1 MAAEAAAEA
10 EAEAR
15 RRLRR
20 PRAWSIRNLVRR
32 RWHSTALVT
41 SLTLLDPSV
50 QTSATNMALRC
61 VTDPRS
67 TFAARFRRT
76 LSPSDLVLIAPS
88 RPAYPPTRM
97 NLTRTRSGTRIQ
109 ASTSI
114 GPRLS
119 NDLTIYPIARY
130 IMNQPLKPSPHRQL
144 DNSIPRQLHYHPT
157 SFHLTARTGPT
168 PARLQISW

>member
-1 MAAEAAAEA
+1 MAAEAV
-10 EAEAR
+10 AEAR
-15 RRLRR
+15 RRVRR
-20 PRAWSIRNLVRR
+20 PRAWSIPNLVRR

-67 TFAARFRRT
+67 TFAARFHLT
-76 LSPSDLVLIAPS
+76 DLVLIAPS

-114 GPRLS
+114 GRRLS
-119 NDLTIYPIARY
+119 NELTIYPTARY
-130 IMNQPLKPSPHRQL
+130 IRNQPLKPPHRQL
-144 DNSIPRQLHYHPT
+144 DNSTTQYLDNFT
-157 SFHLTARTGPT
+157 TTLLAFT
-168 PARLQISW
+168 